1 MLQDSRYYMKK
12 LYKSLSP
19 YETMFHKDGLI
30 NIESN
35 VSDRCVA
42 ILWMFHYAV
51 VSNNGI
57 VKQWHGGRA
66 KRYALRYAYEIL
78 AREDVAC

>member
-1 MLQDSRYYMKK
+1 MLQDSKYYMKK

-35 VSDRCVA
+35 VSNRCVA

-66 KRYALRYAYEIL
+66 KQYALKYACEIL
-78 AREDVAC
+78 EREEEVC

>member
-1 MLQDSRYYMKK
+1 MLQDSKYYMKK
-12 LYKSLSP
+12 LYKALNP

-30 NIESN
+30 YIESN
-35 VSDRCVA
+35 TSNRCVA

-57 VKQWHGGRA
+57 VKQYRGRHA
-66 KRYALRYAYEIL
+66 KQYALKYAYQIL
-78 AREDVAC
+78 R

>member
-1 MLQDSRYYMKK
+1 MLQNSKYYMKR

-19 YETMFHKDGLI
+19 YETMFHKDRLI

-35 VSDRCVA
+35 VSNRCVA

-57 VKQWHGGRA
+57 VKQWRGGRA
-66 KRYALRYAYEIL
+66 KQYALKYACEIL
-78 AREDVAC
+78 EV

>member
-1 MLQDSRYYMKK
+1 MLESEKYMKK

-35 VSDRCVA
+35 VSNRCVA

-57 VKQWHGGRA
+57 VKQWHGAHA
-66 KRYALRYAYEIL
+66 KQNALKYVCEIL
-78 AREDVAC
+78 EV

>member
-1 MLQDSRYYMKK
+1 MLKKNRYMKK
-12 LYKSLSP
+12 LYKSLNS
-19 YETMFHKDGLI
+19 YETIFHKDGLI

-35 VSDRCVA
+35 TSNRCIA

-57 VKQWHGGRA
+57 VKQWHGENA
-66 KRYALRYAYEIL
+66 KQYALKYACEVLEKRIT
-78 AREDVAC
+78 C

>member
-1 MLQDSRYYMKK
+1 MLQDDRYYMKR

-30 NIESN
+30 NIESDTPN
-35 VSDRCVA
+35 RCIA

-51 VSNNGI
+51 IAYNDI
-57 VKQWHGGRA
+57 VKQWHGAHA
-66 KRYALRYAYEIL
+66 KEYALKYACEIL
-78 AREDVAC
+78 EV

>member
-1 MLQDSRYYMKK
+1 MLKNDKYYMKR
-12 LYKSLSP
+12 LYKALSP
-19 YETMFHKDGLI
+19 YETMFHKDRLI

-35 VSDRCVA
+35 VSNRCVA

-57 VKQWHGGRA
+57 VKQWHGGHA
-66 KRYALRYAYEIL
+66 KQYALRYAYEIL
-78 AREDVAC
+78 EKE

>member
-1 MLQDSRYYMKK
+1 MLQNDRYYMKK

-30 NIESN
+30 NIESDTP
-35 VSDRCVA
+35 DRCVA

-51 VSNNGI
+51 VAYNGI
-57 VKQWHGGRA
+57 VKTWHGGRA
-66 KRYALRYAYEIL
+66 KQYALRYACEIL
-78 AREDVAC
+78 ERER